1 MRVLQVIAR
10 MNVGGTARY
19 LDTLV
24 RGLEERGHHI
34 QLATGFVQG
43 DEVEDGCVDDLP
55 IVRVEHMG
63 RALDPRTDLLARREL
78 SGIVKAFRPDI
89 IHSHTFKAGLLART
103 IAGSIPH
110 VHTYHGHPFVDP
122 EFSGAKARVI
132 AGIERVLARRADV
145 LASVGERVSRD
156 LIAKGVGSDA
166 KFVNLP
172 PAIEPLVLQPRV
184 AARQEFGIPQ
194 DAVVVGWLGRMIP
207 VKAPERVL
215 ELAREL
221 PQVTFLMGGGGPLL
235 ERTRAAAPA
244 NVRVLG
250 WASATTVYGAAD
262 LALLTSVSEGMPVA
276 LIEAQMAGLPVLCTD
291 VGSAGEVV
299 LHEETGLVSSPE
311 GLADTLT
318 RLVADPALRARMGE
332 SARTSAVERFSP
344 AQMASAHLAVY
355 ERLVA
360 GR

>member
-1 MRVLQVIAR
+1 MRILQVIAR

-24 RGLEERGHHI
+24 RGLGECGHDI

-43 DEVEDGCVDDLP
+43 DEVEDSCVDDLP
-55 IVRVEHMG
+55 IVRVQHMG
-63 RALDPRTDLLARREL
+63 RALDPRMDIPARREL
-78 SGIVKAFRPDI
+78 SRIIKAFQPDV
-89 IHSHTFKAGLLART
+89 IHSHTFKAGLLTRT

-132 AGIERVLARRADV
+132 AGVERVLARRADA

-166 KFVNLP
+166 KFVNMP
-172 PAIEPLVLQPRV
+172 PAIEPVRLQPRD
-184 AARQEFGIPQ
+184 AARRELDIA
-194 DAVVVGWLGRMIP
+194 DETVVVGWLGRMVP

-215 ELAREL
+215 DLARAL

-250 WASATTVYGAAD
+250 WASAATVYGAAD

-299 LHEETGLVSSPE
+299 LHEETGLVTSSD
-311 GLADTLT
+311 GLADGLA
-318 RLVADPALRARMGE
+318 RLAADPALRARMGE
-332 SARTSAVERFSP
+332 SARASALERFSP
-344 AQMASAHLAVY
+344 AEMASAHLAVY
-355 ERLVA
+355 EHLVA